1 MAKATILVVEDE
13 RIVASAIKEV
23 LRFMGYEVSG
33 IVDSASEAIA
43 SVAAQA
49 PDLVLMDIRLRGESD
64 GVDAA
69 LEIQERFGVPVVYV
83 TAYADKAMKQRATLT
98 GPCGYVV
105 KPFSQEELRAAVEA
119 ALQQVRG
126 DEVD

>member
-49 PDLVLMDIRLRGESD
+49 PDLVLMDIRLRGEPD